1 MNKSMRVPGVVWGL
15 LLSCVAPAHVDPE
28 LQIADV
34 TRRLQQEPRNAVLYV
49 KRGDLHRSLRHW
61 DLALSDYDR
70 AAALNPALAVVDL
83 ARGKT
88 LLEAGR
94 AEQARTALDRFLARR
109 PGHAEGLVA
118 RARAQVSIRHFQS
131 ALEDYNQALLRH
143 PAPRP
148 EYYLERAKLQPPAAA
163 LRGLD
168 QGIARLGPVVT
179 LELAAIDL
187 DLELRN
193 YDSAVA
199 RVDRIAAQAARQD
212 YWLARRAE
220 ILRLKGVPR

>member
-1 MNKSMRVPGVVWGL
+1 MRALGVVFGL
-15 LLSCVAPAHVDPE
+15 LLSGVASAHIDAE

-34 TRRLQQEPRNAVLYV
+34 TRRLQQEPRNAVLYL
-49 KRGDLHRSLRHW
+49 KRGDLHRSLRRW

-70 AAALNPALAVVDL
+70 AAAISPTLIVVDL

-94 AEQARTALDRFLARR
+94 AEQARTALDRFLGRQ

-118 RARAQVSIRHFQS
+118 RARAQVSLGHLQS
-131 ALEDYNQALLRH
+131 GLDDYNQALVRH

-148 EYYLERAKLQPPAAA
+148 EYYLERAKLQAPAAA

-168 QGIARLGPVVT
+168 QGIARLGPIVT

-187 DLELRN
+187 DLQSKN
-193 YDSAVA
+193 YDSAIA

-212 YWLARRAE
+212 HWLARRAE
-220 ILRLKGVPR
+220 ILRLKGIPR

>member
-1 MNKSMRVPGVVWGL
+1 MRVPGVVFGL
-15 LLSCVAPAHVDPE
+15 LLSAVASAHLDPE

-34 TRRLQQEPRNAVLYV
+34 TRRLQREPGNAVLYL
-49 KRGDLHRSLRHW
+49 KRGDLHRSLRRW

-70 AAALNPALAVVDL
+70 TAALNPTLAVVDL

-94 AEQARTALDRFLARR
+94 AEHARLALDRFLGRQ
-109 PGHAEGLVA
+109 PGHPEGLVA
-118 RARAQVSIRHFQS
+118 RAQAQASLGHFQS
-131 ALEDYNQALLRH
+131 ALDDYNQALLRH

-148 EYYLERAKLQPPAAA
+148 EYYLERAKLQPPGAA

-212 YWLARRAE
+212 HWLARRAE